1 MHSTLFIFKV
11 NLFFTFFYI
20 KYSLLLLA
28 ILYKKITMNFL
39 IIANPVSGGKKG
51 EKRLPEI
58 QNLLKKNNIKYDLIL
73 TQYHGHAEIIIKQ
86 ADLKEYD
93 GIGLIGGD
101 GTNFHVLN
109 GLIKHHNNKNLPPI
123 AIIPTG
129 SGDSFALDLGI
140 TNYFFGI
147 KAMTQKN
154 IKPVDVLSFTSQDQL
169 FYCVNMVGTGFVT
182 EVAKI
187 AVKLKFLR
195 GLSYVIG
202 VLYKMIFLR
211 FHKIELRI
219 NNDIIKGKKCF
230 VEFCNSKYTGKKM
243 LMAPQA
249 EIDDGYFDVIVASKF
264 SRFTLLKAFPKI
276 FKGTHLNLDQV
287 SVFKTKK
294 AVLITKKPET
304 MLPDGEVFGKTPTEI
319 NLLPKKINYFYLK

>member
-1 MHSTLFIFKV
+1 MK
-11 NLFFTFFYI
+11 
-20 KYSLLLLA
+20 
-28 ILYKKITMNFL
+28 FL
-39 IIANPVSGGKKG
+39 IVANPVSGGKKG
-51 EKRLPEI
+51 KKCLPEI
-58 QNLLKKNNIKYDLIL
+58 ERLLKKNNIKYDLKL
-73 TQYHGHAEIIIKQ
+73 TLYHGHGEIIIKQ
-86 ADLKEYD
+86 TDLKKYY
-93 GIGLIGGD
+93 GIGLVGGD

-109 GLIKHHNNKNLPPI
+109 GLIKHHNNKKLPPI

-140 TNYFFGI
+140 TNYLNGI
-147 KAMTQKN
+147 KAIKQNN
-154 IKPVDVLSFTSQDQL
+154 IKPVDVLSFTSKNKI

-187 AVKLKFLR
+187 AAKLKFLR

-211 FHKIELRI
+211 FHEIELKV

-249 EIDDGYFDVIVASKF
+249 KINDGYFDIVVASNF
-264 SRFTLLKAFPKI
+264 SRFTLLKAFPMI

-287 SVFKTKK
+287 SVFKAKK
-294 AVLITKKPET
+294 AELITKKNET
-304 MLPDGEVFGKTPTEI
+304 LLPDGEIFGQTPTKI
-319 NLLPKKINYFYLK
+319 TILPEKLNYFYLKQV